1 MIFNSF
7 QFIWLFPIIFIVY
20 WGTSYILKNKFYF
33 QRINNL
39 LLILISYALYIQY
52 KPIYALLLF
61 YITLITFWG
70 GIIISKQK
78 DNQIRKKYLVTILSI
93 LTIFPLLSFKY
104 YNFLNESL
112 TNIFEAIGL
121 TIGLPGLNW
130 AVPIGISFFT
140 FQALGY
146 LLDVYYKKIKA
157 ENSWWDYMLF
167 ICFFPQIASGPI
179 SKARDLLPQIKN
191 TRIFNYE
198 KAVEGCKWLLWG
210 MFLKVVVADRIGT
223 LVDTIL
229 PNYMYLN
236 GTTCLIGA
244 ILYSFQIYG
253 DFAGYSFMAV
263 GVGKLMG
270 FDLIN
275 NFKRP
280 YFAPT
285 ITEFWKRW
293 HISLT
298 KWLTDYIYIPLG
310 GNRCSKLKMYT
321 NILLTFLVSGIW
333 HGANWTYIIWGI
345 MHGIIQSIEKAL
357 GIQKCNGGKLK
368 PFRILFTFILVT
380 IAWIFFRMPT
390 IQEGWN
396 IIYKIFTDYGN
407 ISLEVSKTDY
417 LLITMGV
424 LFILVKEWFEEY
436 HNSITLINNKYILI
450 RWLTYII
457 LICMILLCGVFDAGS
472 FIYVSF

>member
-7 QFIWLFPIIFIVY
+7 QFIWLFPIIFIAY
-20 WGTSYILKNKFYF
+20 WGGNIIKRKHFPKK
-33 QRINNL
+33 INTI
-39 LLILISYALYIQY
+39 LLIFISYAIYIQY
-52 KPIYALLLF
+52 KPIYALLLL
-61 YITLITFWG
+61 YITLITYYG
-70 GIIISKQK
+70 GKILEK
-78 DNQIRKKYLVTILSI
+78 NERARTHKKILITILSA
-93 LTIFPLLSFKY
+93 LVLFPLLTFKY

-112 TNIFEAIGL
+112 AQAFEVVGIQ
-121 TIGLPGLNW
+121 IGLPGLNW
-130 AVPIGISFFT
+130 AIPIGISFFT

-146 LLDVYYKKIKA
+146 LFDVYYKKIKA
-157 ENSWWDYMLF
+157 EKNWWDYMLF

-179 SKARDLLPQIKN
+179 SKAKDLLPQIKE
-191 TRIFNYE
+191 TRRFNYE

-210 MFLKVVVADRIGT
+210 MFLKIVVADRIGT

-253 DFAGYSFMAV
+253 DFAGYSFMAI

-275 NFKRP
+275 NFQRP

-298 KWLTDYIYIPLG
+298 KWLTDYVYIPLG
-310 GNRCSKLKMYT
+310 GNRCSKIKMYT
-321 NILLTFLVSGIW
+321 NILITFLISGIW
-333 HGANWTYIIWGI
+333 HGANWTYIIWGF
-345 MHGIIQSIEKAL
+345 MHGIIQSFEKAF
-357 GIQKCNGGKLK
+357 GIQKCTGGRLK
-368 PFRILFTFILVT
+368 PLRILFTFILVT

-390 IQEGWN
+390 INEAWEV
-396 IIYKIFTDYGN
+396 IFKIFTDYGH
-407 ISLEVSKTDY
+407 ISLKSSNTDN
-417 LLITMGV
+417 LLIVMALLTV
-424 LFILVKEWFEEY
+424 LVKEWFEEY
-436 HNSITLINNKYILI
+436 NNSITLINNKCTII
-450 RWLTYII
+450 RWITYIT
-457 LICMILLCGVFDAGS
+457 LISIILLCGVFDAGS
-472 FIYVSF
+472 FIYVNF

>member
-7 QFIWLFPIIFIVY
+7 QFIWLFPIIFIIY
-20 WGTSYILKNKFYF
+20 WGTSYIIKNKIYS

-39 LLILISYALYIQY
+39 LLILISYAIYIQY
-52 KPIYALLLF
+52 KPIYALLLL
-61 YITLITFWG
+61 YVTLMTYFG
-70 GIIISKQK
+70 GAILNKEK
-78 DNQIRKKYLVTILSI
+78 DNQTRKRYLVAILSF
-93 LTIFPLLSFKY
+93 LTLLPLLTFKY
-104 YNFLNESL
+104 YNFLNTSL
-112 TNIFEAIGL
+112 TQACETIGIP
-121 TIGLPGLNW
+121 IGLPGLNW
-130 AVPIGISFFT
+130 TIPIGISFFT

-146 LLDVYYKKIKA
+146 LFDVYYKRIEA
-157 ENSWWDYMLF
+157 ENNWWDYMLF

-179 SKARDLLPQIKN
+179 SKAKDLLPQIKN

-223 LVDTIL
+223 LVDIIL
-229 PNYMYLN
+229 PNYMYQN
-236 GTTCLIGA
+236 GTTCLVGA

-253 DFAGYSFMAV
+253 DFAGYSFMAM

-275 NFKRP
+275 NFQRP

-298 KWLTDYIYIPLG
+298 KWLTDYVYIPLG
-310 GNRCSKLKMYT
+310 GNRCSKSKMYV
-321 NILLTFLVSGIW
+321 NILITFLVSGIW
-333 HGANWTYIIWGI
+333 HGANWTYIIWGLI
-345 MHGIIQSIEKAL
+345 HGIIQSIEKAL
-357 GIQKCNGGKLK
+357 GVQKCNKGKLK

-380 IAWIFFRMPT
+380 FAWIFFRMATP
-390 IQEGWN
+390 QEGWDV
-396 IIYKIFTDYGN
+396 IYKIFTEYGD
-407 ISLEVSKTDY
+407 ISITAPKTDK
-417 LLITMGV
+417 LLIIMGI
-424 LFILVKEWFEEY
+424 LFMLVKEWFEEY
-436 HNSITLINNKYILI
+436 HKSITLINNKHRII
-450 RWLTYII
+450 RWITYTS
-457 LICMILLCGVFDAGS
+457 LISIILLCGVFDAGS